1 MPKITAFRQRHPDI
15 ALLLEPTNDLVSFQ
29 DSQIDLC
36 VRYGLGRYPNLE
48 SQWLMDEAFYPACH
62 PMYQKEHGIY
72 SIEDLSKAELIE
84 DVWPDLD
91 WNMWLARLGHSAAKP
106 ALKYSGSH
114 LVLEAAL
121 SLQGVALVKHSL
133 AYQYFRTG
141 KLVRIGDIAIKPR
154 FAYYLCA
161 PKGYLKRP
169 KAQLFAQWLKE
180 EIDTFEKSVTQDF
193 EIIELD
199 K

>member
-1 MPKITAFRQRHPDI
+1 
-15 ALLLEPTNDLVSFQ
+15 
-29 DSQIDLC
+29 
-36 VRYGLGRYPNLE
+36 
-48 SQWLMDEAFYPACH
+48 
-62 PMYQKEHGIY
+62 
-72 SIEDLSKAELIE
+72 
-84 DVWPDLD
+84 
-91 WNMWLARLGHSAAKP
+91 
-106 ALKYSGSH
+106 
-114 LVLEAAL
+114 
-121 SLQGVALVKHSL
+121 VALVKHSL

-169 KAQLFAQWLKE
+169 KAQLFAQWLRE

-193 EIIELD
+193 EIIDLD